1 MKNVPVT
8 IRFKT
13 TLYTLKDWTI
23 LPVPKSESVK
33 LSSRGQIS
41 VTGLVNGHEFQT
53 VLEPDGR
60 WSHWM
65 RVKADLQKAA
75 GVKSGD
81 MVTVEMTTSK
91 DWPEPD
97 VPKDLADALKTAPQ
111 KVKDKWQDITPMARW
126 EWIRWMNAT
135 LSQETR
141 AIRLE
146 KTISKLSG
154 KHRRPCCF
162 NLAACTEPYIM
173 KNSRLMEPTDAKI
186 S

>member
-1 MKNVPVT
+1 MKNASVT
-8 IRFKT
+8 IRFET
-13 TLYTLKDWTI
+13 TLYMLKDWTI

-41 VTGLVNGHEFQT
+41 VTGLVNGHEFRT

-65 RVKADLQKAA
+65 RVKVDLQKAA

-81 MVTVEMTTSK
+81 AVVVEMTTSK

-111 KVKDKWQDITPMARW
+111 KVKDKWKDITPMARW

-146 KTISKLSG
+146 KTISKLGG

-162 NLAACTEPYIM
+162 KTA
-173 KNSRLMEPTDAKI
+173 S
-186 S
+186 